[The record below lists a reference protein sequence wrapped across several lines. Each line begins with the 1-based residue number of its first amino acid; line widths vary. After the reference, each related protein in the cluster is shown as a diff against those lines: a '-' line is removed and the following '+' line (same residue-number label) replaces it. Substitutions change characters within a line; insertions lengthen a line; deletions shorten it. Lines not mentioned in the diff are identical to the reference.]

1 MKKVTT
7 PKNWEGSLSM
17 KRVASKFLYGSSA
30 FLAVIAAT
38 ISTNAWAQDT
48 IAEDEAGE
56 TIVVTGTRIK
66 SAGLSSTSPVSAL
79 EGAQIQLQRA
89 VTIEDFSTKV
99 PQLAGGV
106 NSTSVGSDAFGAQT
120 LDLRNLGQNRT
131 LALINGTRALPFSF
145 RNAVDVNSIPA
156 PLLERVDILTGGAAA
171 VYGADAVAGV
181 VNFIINDD
189 FEGLQANINYRAVAG
204 GASQKSAHLMGGLQL
219 GDRGS
224 IVGYIEYTDR
234 NPLLAGKRSFARN
247 GAATLPIGGNFTD
260 VASGRTFSYDANGA
274 FTLTPQTT
282 DYTSLFLLAQPLRR
296 INADV
301 FFKYDLTDGIETYG
315 RIMYSSVKT
324 KGGTRSGQNP
334 PTTGTAGVNVQIAQT
349 NPFLDPQAR
358 ALLTFVGGF
367 ANVNV
372 RRSLG
377 ELGPTFAEN
386 DRDNIQAQIGLRG
399 DITPAIGWDAYYQY
413 GRSKESI
420 TVKGDGLK
428 SSFAGLVNTT
438 DIFGPGGNFTSV
450 LQDFD
455 FGDRSRTQQVASAY
469 IAGDTSDFFNG
480 WAGPIGFTA
489 GYEFR
494 KETGRFSYGANLNT
508 SFNQGAE
515 SAPPIPPFIKVNELF
530 GELVVPLLSDFPL
543 VKQLNVEGAY
553 RRSWYDKSVGPN
565 RSYDTN
571 KIGINWTVSDDLR
584 FRGTRQTVIRDANI
598 GEFANPVFSIP
609 FANLRTVARL
619 FPRYAGDPCVG
630 ATNAATITQCTAEG
644 YRGAYDSNN
653 PANLTGGYFFGGNAG
668 INAERGK
675 TYTLGGVLTP
685 SFIPGLSLSVDWYK
699 INIRDAVGQIQPI
712 DAISSCYVTDPTP
725 GNPLCDA
732 VTRDPVT
739 GFIRDAFVDD
749 RNLAFIKQKGI
760 DVDFKYGFDVPIG
773 LPGNKWTFGYQG
785 SFVTDYTIQRNAV
798 LTPVDCKGSYG
809 ARCSS
814 DLVTLVA
821 PDYRHRATFTWD
833 SEPLTV
839 QFGWKRIGSV
849 KDSAVGSTGK
859 IAAFDYFDLNM
870 ALRPPI
876 KGLTLTFGIDNLFNK
891 KPPTPVNPGAFN
903 TFPDTYDVLGRTFG
917 FSLTIRR

>member
-1 MKKVTT
+1 ML
-7 PKNWEGSLSM
+7 PAQAL
-17 KRVASKFLYGSSA
+17 
-30 FLAVIAAT
+30 
-38 ISTNAWAQDT
+38 AQDADAAS
-48 IAEDEAGE
+48 AEEAADDG
-56 TIVVTGTRIK
+56 IVVTGTRIK
-66 SAGLSSTSPVSAL
+66 SAGLSSTSPISTL
-79 EGAQIQLQRA
+79 NGEQIQLQRA

-131 LALINGTRALPFSF
+131 LVLVNGTRALPFSF

-156 PLLERVDILTGGAAA
+156 PLLKRVDVLTGGAAA

-189 FEGLQANINYRAVAG
+189 FEGIQVNANYRAVAG
-204 GASQKSAHLMGGLQL
+204 GASQKSVNVMGGMAL

-224 IVGYIEYTDR
+224 IVGYVEYTDR
-234 NPLLAGKRSFARN
+234 DPLLAGKRKFARR
-247 GAATLPIGGNFTD
+247 GVATLPIGGNFTD

-282 DYTSLFLLAQPLRR
+282 DYTPQFLLAQPLRR
-296 INADV
+296 INADM
-301 FFKYDLTDGIETYG
+301 FFDYEFVDGIEAYG
-315 RIMYSSVKT
+315 RVMYSNVKT
-324 KGGTRSGQNP
+324 SGGTRSGQNP
-334 PTTGTAGVNVQIAQT
+334 PTTGAAGVNVQIAQT

-377 ELGPTFAEN
+377 ELGTTSAKN
-386 DRDNIQAQIGLRG
+386 DRENLQSQIGIRG
-399 DITPAIGWDAYYQY
+399 DLTPAISWDAYFQY

-420 TVKGDGLK
+420 TVVGDGLK
-428 SSFAGLVNTT
+428 SSFAGLANTT
-438 DIFGPGGNFTSV
+438 DIFGPGGNFAAV
-450 LQDFD
+450 EQDFN
-455 FGDRSRTQQVASAY
+455 FGSRTRTQQVASAY
-469 IAGDTSDFFNG
+469 LAGDTSDFFNG

-489 GYEFR
+489 GYEYR
-494 KETGRFSYGANLNT
+494 KETGRFNYGANLNT

-515 SAPPIPPFIKVNELF
+515 SAPPIPPFIKVNEIF
-530 GELVVPLLSDFPL
+530 GELVVPILSDFPL

-553 RRSWYDKSVGPN
+553 RKSWYSKSVGPN

-584 FRGTRQTVIRDANI
+584 LRATRQSVIRDANI

-619 FPRYAGDPCVG
+619 FPRYGGDPCVG
-630 ATNAATITQCTAEG
+630 ATNSATITQCTAQG
-644 YRGAYDSNN
+644 YKGPYDSNN
-653 PANLTGGYFFGGNAG
+653 PANLTGGYFFGGNPT
-668 INAERGK
+668 ISAERGK
-675 TYTLGGVLTP
+675 TFTVGGVFTP

-699 INIRDAVGQIQPI
+699 VNIRDAVGQIQPI
-712 DAISSCYVTDPTP
+712 DALTSCYITDPTAN
-725 GNPLCDA
+725 NPLCAA
-732 VTRDPVT
+732 VTRNPVT
-739 GFIRDAFVDD
+739 GFISNAFVDD
-749 RNLAFIKQKGI
+749 RNLAFIKQQGI
-760 DVDFKYGFDVPIG
+760 DVDMKYSSDIPFG
-773 LPGNKWTFGYQG
+773 LPGNKWTIGYTA
-785 SFVTDYTIQRNAV
+785 SIVTKYSIQRNAV
-798 LTPVDCKGSYG
+798 LTPIDCKGAYG

-821 PDYRHRATFTWD
+821 PDFRHRATFTWD
-833 SEPLTV
+833 SDPVTV

-849 KDSAVGSTGK
+849 KDSTIGSLGF
-859 IAAFDYFDLNM
+859 IPSYNYFDLNM
-870 ALRPPI
+870 SIRPPVD
-876 KGLTLTFGIDNLFNK
+876 GLTMTFGIDNLLDK
-891 KPPTPVNPGAFN
+891 KPPLPLNPGAFN

-917 FSLTIRR
+917 LSITLRK

>member
-1 MKKVTT
+1 MKSTV
-7 PKNWEGSLSM
+7 SSI
-17 KRVASKFLYGSSA
+17 LYGSSA
-30 FLAVIAAT
+30 FLGMVAVSVSPQTYAQEAT
-38 ISTNAWAQDT
+38 VAD
-48 IAEDEAGE
+48 DEVP
-56 TIVVTGTRIK
+56 IVVTGTRIK
-66 SAGLSSTSPVSAL
+66 SSGLSSTSPISAL
-79 EGAQIQLQRA
+79 EGEQIQLQRA
-89 VTIEDFSTKV
+89 VTIEDFSVKI

-131 LALINGTRALPFSF
+131 LVLINGTRALPFSF

-156 PLLERVDILTGGAAA
+156 PLLQRVDILTGGAAA

-181 VNFIINDD
+181 VNFIINDE
-189 FEGLQANINYRAVAG
+189 FEGLQASINYRAVGG
-204 GASQKSAHLMGGLQL
+204 GASQKSAHVMGGLKL

-224 IVGYIEYTDR
+224 IVGYVEYTDR
-234 NPLLAGKRSFARN
+234 DPLLAGKRRFARN
-247 GAATLPIGGNFTD
+247 GVATLPIGGNFTD

-274 FTLTPQTT
+274 FTLTPQRT
-282 DYTSLFLLAQPLRR
+282 DYTAQFLLAQPLRR
-296 INADV
+296 INADA
-301 FFKYDLTDGIETYG
+301 FFKYELFEGVETYG
-315 RIMYSSVKT
+315 RVMYSTVKT
-324 KGGTRSGQNP
+324 EGGTRSGQNP
-334 PTTGTAGVNVQIAQT
+334 PTTGTAGINVQIAQ
-349 NPFLDPQAR
+349 NNAFLDSQAR
-358 ALLTFVGGF
+358 AQLTFVNGF

-377 ELGPTFAEN
+377 ELGTTFAKN

-413 GRSKESI
+413 GRSKEAI

-438 DIFGPGGNFTSV
+438 DIFGPGGDFTSV

-455 FGDRSRTQQVASAY
+455 FGDRTRTQQVASAY

-494 KETGRFSYGANLNT
+494 KETGRFAYGTNLGT
-508 SFNQGAE
+508 SFSQGAE

-530 GELVVPLLSDFPL
+530 GELVLPLLSDFPL
-543 VKQLNVEGAY
+543 IKQLNVEGAY
-553 RRSWYDKSVGPN
+553 RKSWYDKSVGPN

-584 FRGTRQTVIRDANI
+584 FRATRQTVIRDPNI

-619 FPRYAGDPCVG
+619 FPRYAGDPCVN
-630 ATNAATITQCTAEG
+630 ATNAATVTQCTAQG
-644 YRGAYDSNN
+644 YKGPYNSNL
-653 PANLTGGYFFGGNAG
+653 PANLTGGYFFGGNAN
-668 INAERGK
+668 ISAERGK
-675 TYTLGGVLTP
+675 TYTVGGVFTP
-685 SFIPGLSLSVDWYK
+685 RFMPGLSLSVDYYK

-712 DAISSCYVTDPTP
+712 DALTSCYVTDPSAD
-725 GNPLCDA
+725 NPLCAA

-749 RNLAFIKQKGI
+749 RNLAFIKQEGL
-760 DVDFKYGFDVPIG
+760 DVDFKYGFDVPLG
-773 LPGNKWTFGYQG
+773 LPGNKWTFGYLG
-785 SFVTDYTIQRNAV
+785 SFVTDYSIQRNAV
-798 LTPVDCKGSYG
+798 LTPVDCKGRYG
-809 ARCSS
+809 APCSS

-849 KDSAVGSTGK
+849 KDSTSGSVGA
-859 IAAFDYFDLNM
+859 IDAFDYFDLNM

-876 KGLTLTFGIDNLFNK
+876 EGLTLTFGIDNLFGK
-891 KPPTPVNPGAFN
+891 KPPRPVNPGAFN

-917 FSLTIRR
+917 FSLTLRR